1 MTTGTAKYS
10 KPACS
15 FCGAGDEE
23 CGLLI
28 QVEDKNIFICNQCVR
43 AITALLKANPGRK
56 HLRYLPKRNKK
67 SKGGILQTGAAERLE
82 RHGQNLPRPC
92 RRPF

>member
-15 FCGAGDEE
+15 FCGAVDEE

-28 QVEDKNIFICNQCVR
+28 QVEDK
-43 AITALLKANPGRK
+43 K
-56 HLRYLPKRNKK
+56 HLH
-67 SKGGILQTGAAERLE
+67 LQSVCQGN
-82 RHGQNLPRPC
+82 HG
-92 RRPF
+92 PF

>member
-1 MTTGTAKYS
+1 MTTGTAKNS

-15 FCGAGDEE
+15 FCGAGGEE

-67 SKGGILQTGAAERLE
+67 VRAGSHKPGPQSA
-82 RHGQNLPRPC
+82 
-92 RRPF
+92 

>member
-1 MTTGTAKYS
+1 MTAERGTVKYS
-10 KPACS
+10 KPVCS

-28 QVEDKNIFICNQCVR
+28 QEDKTFICDQCVKTL
-43 AITALLKANPGRK
+43 TALLKANPGRK

-67 SKGGILQTGAAERLE
+67 
-82 RHGQNLPRPC
+82 
-92 RRPF
+92 